1 MSEKEK
7 EQVLAWMD
15 TDKAFASS
23 LMERKKSNQKKMF
36 TWARNND
43 IDTPWWSVRKGE
55 RYQPPRN
62 RLQILFP
69 RDKDVQRQRKSHRNR
84 KLVK

>member
-1 MSEKEK
+1 MSDSEK
-7 EQVLAWMD
+7 EQVLGWME
-15 TDKAFASS
+15 TDKAFAGG
-23 LMERKKSNQKKMF
+23 MVDRKKGVQKKMF

-69 RDKDVQRQRKSHRNR
+69 QDKDVQRLRKTHRNR